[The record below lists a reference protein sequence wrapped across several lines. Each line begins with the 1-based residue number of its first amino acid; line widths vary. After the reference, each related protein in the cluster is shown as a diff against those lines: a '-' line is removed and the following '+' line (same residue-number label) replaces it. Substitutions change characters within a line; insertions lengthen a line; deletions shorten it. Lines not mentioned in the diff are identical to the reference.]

1 MHMDTQFHPKI
12 SILLPVF
19 NGQRYIRECINSI
32 LNQSFTNF
40 ELLISNDCST
50 DDSHNIIQEFSDPRI
65 TYLSN
70 QKNQG
75 LFKNLNLIL
84 KLANAPIIRFI
95 CQDDIL
101 FSDCLENEI
110 LFFENHPEIDISFC
124 KSHIIDRNGMTLS
137 QGALKDLPD
146 VIDSHLSMQLFYY
159 YGCIPGNLSTVC
171 IRRKCIDEVGLFNE
185 SLYVSGDYE
194 MWVRICQTKKLGVIH
209 KHLLKV
215 RSHNKQLSRTSESG
229 VRVISENR
237 EIRSK
242 ILTILPKNVHFQAK
256 FYCQM
261 RQNVLDV
268 HHSIYCLRYKK
279 LNNFL
284 RILQI
289 MGLGDFS
296 FGLFF
301 WLITLNNH
309 LYKPQPKF
317 I

>member
-1 MHMDTQFHPKI
+1 MGTASNKIYEYAACGLPVIVSDQPNYREHLANESWVRFADPDNPKSIASAVEDIMSDFNKYQAMCLAARQAFEEKYNYESAFYPLFKTIQELVCGSEVKISSENLDVNFPKSTKVYFENMYMDTQSHPKI

-65 TYLSN
+65 IYLSN

-171 IRRKCIDEVGLFNE
+171 IRE
-185 SLYVSGDYE
+185 
-194 MWVRICQTKKLGVIH
+194 
-209 KHLLKV
+209 
-215 RSHNKQLSRTSESG
+215 
-229 VRVISENR
+229 
-237 EIRSK
+237 
-242 ILTILPKNVHFQAK
+242 
-256 FYCQM
+256 
-261 RQNVLDV
+261 NVLM
-268 HHSIYCLRYKK
+268 K
-279 LNNFL
+279 LAYLTNHFMF
-284 RILQI
+284 QVI
-289 MGLGDFS
+289 MKCG
-296 FGLFF
+296 
-301 WLITLNNH
+301 
-309 LYKPQPKF
+309 
-317 I
+317 